1 MLPASLARPLLGIQ
15 AHLGMV
21 AKAPMGKSN
30 AQGHE
35 KGGLSRGG
43 GEPATGGPRHAE
55 DQQELPCTLSTLKSQ
70 KASKDRVTR
79 AATMPGG
86 PSHLPAP
93 RWRVAGQ
100 RRQCPKPKQ
109 AQRASRLSRSQPK
122 ACMVTIATTT
132 LLLQAWLSGP
142 HGGNE
147 SGVEWEC

>member
-86 PSHLPAP
+86 PHTCQLPDGEWLDRGGNAQSQSKP
-93 RWRVAGQ
+93 SGPAASPGASQ
-100 RRQCPKPKQ
+100 RP
-109 AQRASRLSRSQPK
+109 
-122 ACMVTIATTT
+122 
-132 LLLQAWLSGP
+132 AWLP
-142 HGGNE
+142 
-147 SGVEWEC
+147 